1 MARGGVVS
9 ARRRK
14 WARIATASSAVLL
27 LVAAISLWQV
37 SPELLDSYDPE
48 ANNLVKLGPGES
60 ITFRIEESSMVSA
73 LRVSDGGTPD
83 SELTLLDSEGSE
95 VEGRGPG
102 LRDTNRLGSDES
114 TVYSPVRIFES
125 LDGNYT
131 LQNHGD
137 SDLWLVDD
145 EVSANKLLG
154 NIWMYLFYIG
164 CCIGSPLGLVGVVLA
179 IMVWTDKRKMPDQ
192 FVIIDNGSVILDE
205 IQNGGPVVSSSESA
219 PNPFTVAEVKT
230 SEKTQEEP
238 VDETWKRWDEG

>member
-1 MARGGVVS
+1 VS

>member
-1 MARGGVVS
+1 MS
-9 ARRRK
+9 AGRRR

-27 LVAAISLWQV
+27 LVAAVSLWQV

-95 VEGRGPG
+95 VEGREPR

-114 TVYSPVRIFES
+114 TVYSPVRVFES

-164 CCIGSPLGLVGVVLA
+164 CCIGSPVGLVGIILA
-179 IMVWTDKRKMPDQ
+179 IMVWTDKRKLPDQ
-192 FVIIDNGSVILDE
+192 FVIIDNGSVIMEDA
-205 IQNGGPVVSSSESA
+205 QNEVSALEGVGEA
-219 PNPFTVAEVKT
+219 PNPFWVAESRT
-230 SEKTQEEP
+230 AEKPQEDKA
-238 VDETWKRWDEG
+238 DETWKKWDEG

>member
-1 MARGGVVS
+1 MS
-9 ARRRK
+9 AGRRR

-27 LVAAISLWQV
+27 LVAAVSLWQV

-95 VEGRGPG
+95 VEGREPR

-114 TVYSPVRIFES
+114 TVYSPVRVFES

-164 CCIGSPLGLVGVVLA
+164 CCIGSPVGLVGIILA
-179 IMVWTDKRKMPDQ
+179 IMVWTDKRKLPDQ
-192 FVIIDNGSVILDE
+192 FVIIDNGSVIMEDA
-205 IQNGGPVVSSSESA
+205 QNEVSALEGVGEA
-219 PNPFTVAEVKT
+219 PNPFLVAESRT
-230 SEKTQEEP
+230 AEKPQEDKA
-238 VDETWKRWDEG
+238 DETWKKWDEG

>member
-1 MARGGVVS
+1 MS

-27 LVAAISLWQV
+27 LVAAVSLWQV

-114 TVYSPVRIFES
+114 TVYSPVRVFES

-219 PNPFTVAEVKT
+219 PNPFTVAEVKI

>member
-1 MARGGVVS
+1 MS

-27 LVAAISLWQV
+27 LVAAVSLWQV

-73 LRVSDGGTPD
+73 LRVSYGGTPD

-114 TVYSPVRIFES
+114 TVYSPVRVFES

>member
-1 MARGGVVS
+1 MS
-9 ARRRK
+9 AGRRR

-27 LVAAISLWQV
+27 LVAAVSLWQV

-95 VEGRGPG
+95 VEGREPR

-114 TVYSPVRIFES
+114 TVYSPVRVFES

>member
-1 MARGGVVS
+1 MS

-27 LVAAISLWQV
+27 LVAAVSLWQV

-95 VEGRGPG
+95 VEGREPR

-114 TVYSPVRIFES
+114 TVYSPVRVFES

-219 PNPFTVAEVKT
+219 PNPFTVAEVKI

>member
-1 MARGGVVS
+1 MS
-9 ARRRK
+9 AGRRR

-27 LVAAISLWQV
+27 LVAAVSLWQV

-95 VEGRGPG
+95 VEGREPR

-114 TVYSPVRIFES
+114 TVYSPVRVFES

-145 EVSANKLLG
+145 ELSANKLLG

-164 CCIGSPLGLVGVVLA
+164 CCIGSPVGLVGIILA
-179 IMVWTDKRKMPDQ
+179 IMVWTDKRKLPDQ
-192 FVIIDNGSVILDE
+192 FVIIDNGSVIMEDA
-205 IQNGGPVVSSSESA
+205 QNEVSALEGVGEA
-219 PNPFTVAEVKT
+219 PNPFLVAESRT
-230 SEKTQEEP
+230 AEKPQEDKA
-238 VDETWKRWDEG
+238 DETWKKWDEG

>member
-1 MARGGVVS
+1 MS

-114 TVYSPVRIFES
+114 TVYSPVRVFES

-219 PNPFTVAEVKT
+219 PNPFTVAEVKI

>member
-1 MARGGVVS
+1 MS

-27 LVAAISLWQV
+27 LVAAVSLWQV

-114 TVYSPVRIFES
+114 TVYSPVRVFES

-164 CCIGSPLGLVGVVLA
+164 CCIGSPVGLVGIILA
-179 IMVWTDKRKMPDQ
+179 IMVWTDKRKLPDQ
-192 FVIIDNGSVILDE
+192 FVIIDNGSVIMEDA
-205 IQNGGPVVSSSESA
+205 QNEVSASEGVGEA
-219 PNPFTVAEVKT
+219 PNPFWVAESRT
-230 SEKTQEEP
+230 AEKPQEDKA
-238 VDETWKRWDEG
+238 DETWKEWDEG

>member
-1 MARGGVVS
+1 MS

-27 LVAAISLWQV
+27 LVAAVSLWQV

-95 VEGRGPG
+95 VEGREPR

-114 TVYSPVRIFES
+114 TVYSPVRVFES

-164 CCIGSPLGLVGVVLA
+164 CCIGSPVGLVGVILA
-179 IMVWTDKRKMPDQ
+179 IMVWTDKRKLPDQ
-192 FVIIDNGSVILDE
+192 FVIIDNGSVIMEDA
-205 IQNGGPVVSSSESA
+205 QNEVSALEGFGEA
-219 PNPFTVAEVKT
+219 PNPFLVAESRT
-230 SEKTQEEP
+230 AEKPQEDKA
-238 VDETWKRWDEG
+238 DETWKKWDEG

>member
-1 MARGGVVS
+1 MS

-27 LVAAISLWQV
+27 LVAAVSLWQV

-60 ITFRIEESSMVSA
+60 ITFRIEESSMISA

-95 VEGRGPG
+95 VEGREPR

-114 TVYSPVRIFES
+114 TVYSPVRVFES

>member
-1 MARGGVVS
+1 MS

-114 TVYSPVRIFES
+114 TIYSPVRIFES

>member
-1 MARGGVVS
+1 VS

-27 LVAAISLWQV
+27 LVAAVSLWQV

-114 TVYSPVRIFES
+114 TVYSPVRVFES

>member
-1 MARGGVVS
+1 MS

-27 LVAAISLWQV
+27 LVAAVSLWQV

-73 LRVSDGGTPD
+73 LRVSDGETPD

-114 TVYSPVRIFES
+114 TVYSPVRVFES
-125 LDGNYT
+125 LDGTYT
-131 LQNHGD
+131 LQNPGD

-205 IQNGGPVVSSSESA
+205 IQYGGPVVSSSASGSGGTKDDLNA
-219 PNPFTVAEVKT
+219 SFHN
-230 SEKTQEEP
+230 
-238 VDETWKRWDEG
+238 WDLDWVFRGG